1 MKKNLIFALMLMVAF
16 AGFVAGCGDKKKA
29 EEEESSDAKETQCET
44 DADCARWQY
53 CTSAGFCA
61 EQISTTDGDTDG
73 DISDGDEPTDGD
85 TDGDDITDGDETC
98 RSNRDCAEGKYCYM
112 GTCVV
117 YEPECEEASDCGEP
131 EQEGQEYVCIHEEC
145 VTQWQEG
152 RCGEHTDCFLTE
164 QCDRRENICE
174 EANACGSYEDCLHGF
189 YCGDEGA
196 CLQYA
201 PCTDE
206 TGEEIPE
213 SCLNSQYCDLHT
225 GRCAGKQSCTYDHEC
240 LTPPEGM
247 ELGTCYEARCGEGNL
262 CEFKSLCADNEVCE
276 EGECL
281 ATCQDDFD
289 CRNGYWCDQGVCL
302 EGERPQEDGD
312 DEDGDM
318 DGDTDGDTDG
328 DDEDG
333 DMDGDTDGD
342 TDGDDEDDDTDGDDE
357 DGDTDGDEQDVYE
370 SGAGELTICAV
381 WSHCGPHSCN
391 NVSVRYIS
399 DNGEQEVRLALDGDG
414 CVSLSLDLSRV
425 IQKRIWFDA
434 LYDQENWSDP
444 QAVQLQEVMFVHEE
458 CPLSVDVENI
468 NHVHGLGFVATF
480 EETTCQQVVDQEDGD
495 ISDGDEQED
504 DEDGD
509 DSDGDDGASEE
520 EQPVA
525 DNFPLSGNI
534 GVVMRDIPDGLPE
547 GMLRGVISHFNQDG
561 DAVMYDGIPIM
572 EDGKSFQIPL
582 NLEDVSGGVVYVEV
596 HFSSHFNFQRTG
608 FHVQEV
614 FYRKDNG
621 DRVNAEE
628 IVDDPR
634 VDRGIWV
641 KLPTP

>member
-29 EEEESSDAKETQCET
+29 EEEESSDTRETQCET

-53 CTSAGFCA
+53 CTSVGFCA
-61 EQISTTDGDTDG
+61 EQITTDGDTDG
-73 DISDGDEPTDGD
+73 DTSDGDEPTDGD

-117 YEPECEEASDCGEP
+117 YEPECEEVSDCGEP

-145 VTQWQEG
+145 VPQWQEG

-206 TGEEIPE
+206 MGEEIPE
-213 SCLNSQYCDLHT
+213 SCLNSQYCDMHT

-289 CRNGYWCDQGVCL
+289 CRNGYWCSQGVCL

-328 DDEDG
+328 DMDGDTDGDTDG
-333 DMDGDTDGD
+333 DMDGDTDRD

-357 DGDTDGDEQDVYE
+357 DGDTDGDEQ
-370 SGAGELTICAV
+370 
-381 WSHCGPHSCN
+381 
-391 NVSVRYIS
+391 
-399 DNGEQEVRLALDGDG
+399 
-414 CVSLSLDLSRV
+414 
-425 IQKRIWFDA
+425 
-434 LYDQENWSDP
+434 
-444 QAVQLQEVMFVHEE
+444 
-458 CPLSVDVENI
+458 
-468 NHVHGLGFVATF
+468 
-480 EETTCQQVVDQEDGD
+480 
-495 ISDGDEQED
+495 ED

-509 DSDGDDGASEE
+509 EADGDDGASEE